1 VPQSEPMVTWA
12 LAESMCGKFQDM
24 GSHARRRDRDSLDPR
39 GRWKALAVVCNRHD
53 LALVSIDVPITSTIP
68 CFDARSHVLA
78 RAVEVNRCFAGEGKS
93 EIEEV
98 HMGVV
103 DSGLDESL

>member
-1 VPQSEPMVTWA
+1 MVTWA

-53 LALVSIDVPITSTIP
+53 LALVSIDVLIKSAIR
-68 CFDARSHVLA
+68 CFNARSYVPA
-78 RAVEVNRCFAGEGKS
+78 RAVEVNRCVADEGK
-93 EIEEV
+93 
-98 HMGVV
+98 
-103 DSGLDESL
+103 